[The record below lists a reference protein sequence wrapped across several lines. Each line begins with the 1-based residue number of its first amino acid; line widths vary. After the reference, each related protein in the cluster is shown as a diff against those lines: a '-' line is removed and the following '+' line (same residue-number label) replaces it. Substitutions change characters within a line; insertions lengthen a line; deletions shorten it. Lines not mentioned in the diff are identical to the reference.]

1 MHNFVMHYSC
11 IHNILMY
18 ICVMYSKE
26 LLKGTL
32 KTIVLSL
39 LSRQGKMYG
48 YEITQH
54 VKEAT
59 DGKIQLTE
67 GALYP
72 LLHRLEAEGLLK
84 TEKVNIGKRVRKYYK
99 LTKDGTTKAA
109 QLVDEFKEFSATINR
124 LLNPSTSNLTLSW
137 LN

>member
-1 MHNFVMHYSC
+1 
-11 IHNILMY
+11 
-18 ICVMYSKE
+18 MYSSE
-26 LLKGTL
+26 LIKGTL

-39 LSRQGKMYG
+39 LAKQERMYG

-72 LLHRLEAEGLLK
+72 LLHRLEAEGLLQ

-99 LTKDGTTKAA
+99 LTKSGGEASGA
-109 QLVDEFKEFSATINR
+109 LVREFKEFSGTMNR
-124 LLNPSTSNLTLSW
+124 LLDSFILNPSYHG
-137 LN
+137 